1 MDINDKLLYEIYF
14 RYENLSAEEGDF
26 YLDVIRHSKEVLSS
40 EYGFRP
46 NYDIV
51 EMLIGNDEN
60 GIRFNGSISNG
71 LENRFIS
78 GNICNRLNKTYL
90 SMDVE
95 RLLGEIP
102 NREYSVV
109 EVFKFN
115 NEYRMQIIL
124 KYKSCDNLKKYL
136 KELDN
141 LFIMNKD
148 IRLEIDFNPVNI

>member
-14 RYENLSAEEGDF
+14 RYENLRAEEGDF

-78 GNICNRLNKTYL
+78 GTICSILNKTYVN
-90 SMDVE
+90 MNVE
-95 RLLGEIP
+95 RLLGEIS

-115 NEYRMQIIL
+115 RDNVVRATCYSDGRYYEEILSPFEKEKMEEYKL
-124 KYKSCDNLKKYL
+124 SKVNVFKKN
-136 KELDN
+136 D
-141 LFIMNKD
+141 
-148 IRLEIDFNPVNI
+148 